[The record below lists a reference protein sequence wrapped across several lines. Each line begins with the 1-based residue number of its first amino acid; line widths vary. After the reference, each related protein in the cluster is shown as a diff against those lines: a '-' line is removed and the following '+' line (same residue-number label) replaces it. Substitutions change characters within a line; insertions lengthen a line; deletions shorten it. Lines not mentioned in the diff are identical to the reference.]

1 MPDAIHQFVPS
12 YVPRDAI
19 GTHTRALRKLLHDL
33 GIESDLYVGEAREA
47 GRGEVRDYLGY
58 EGAKPGQRTWLMY
71 QLSTGSKV
79 AEYLL
84 ARPEPKLVDY
94 HNITPPEFFF
104 PWEAH
109 VGVELDHGR
118 QQIPLLSGC
127 TELAFADSAYNEAE
141 LIEVGFPKTVV
152 GPIFVDYDSFDQG
165 VDSALLDRLQSTRAG
180 AHWLFVGR
188 IAPNKC
194 QHEIVK
200 AFAAYQRLYDPGA
213 RLTLVGGS
221 SSHAYLTAIKNYVH
235 ALGLGRAVNLAGNV
249 SQQALSAYYKAA
261 DVFVCLSEH
270 EGFCVPLLEA
280 MHNRLP
286 IVAFDAAAVPETL
299 GDGGLLLTDKSP
311 VNVAAV
317 VDRAVHDAALRERLT
332 AAGQV
337 RLAAFSIE
345 RVRGIWTDALKSL
358 TG

>member
-1 MPDAIHQFVPS
+1 MVDAIHQFVPS
-12 YVPRDAI
+12 FVPRDAI
-19 GTHTRALRKLLHDL
+19 GTHTRALRLLLHDL
-33 GIESDLYVGEAREA
+33 GIESDLYVGESREA
-47 GRGEVRDYLGY
+47 ARGEVRDYLSY
-58 EGAKPGQRTWLMY
+58 EGARSGQRTWLMY
-71 QLSTGSKV
+71 QLSTGSKM

-84 ARPEPKLVDY
+84 HRPEPKLVDY
-94 HNITPPEFFF
+94 HNITPPRFFL
-104 PWEAH
+104 PWEVH

-118 QQIPLLSGC
+118 QQIPLLSSV
-127 TELAFADSAYNEAE
+127 TDLAFADSAYNEAE
-141 LIEVGFPKTVV
+141 LVEAGFPKTVV
-152 GPIFVDYDSFDQG
+152 GPIFVDYDQFDQG
-165 VDSALLDRLQSTRAG
+165 VDGRLLDDLLGAKRG

-194 QHEIVK
+194 QHEVVK
-200 AFAAYQRLYDPGA
+200 AFAAYRRLYDGEA

-221 SSHAYLTAIKNYVH
+221 SSHAYLTAITRYAE
-235 ALGLGRAVNLAGNV
+235 ALGIADAVTMTG
-249 SQQALSAYYKAA
+249 SIGQQALAAHFRAA

-299 GDGGLLLTDKSP
+299 GDGGLLLADKSP

-317 VDRAVHDAALRERLT
+317 VDRVVRESSLREALV
-332 AAGQV
+332 AAGQA
-337 RLAAFSIE
+337 RLAEFSTE
-345 RVRGIWTDALKSL
+345 RVRGRWTDALKSL